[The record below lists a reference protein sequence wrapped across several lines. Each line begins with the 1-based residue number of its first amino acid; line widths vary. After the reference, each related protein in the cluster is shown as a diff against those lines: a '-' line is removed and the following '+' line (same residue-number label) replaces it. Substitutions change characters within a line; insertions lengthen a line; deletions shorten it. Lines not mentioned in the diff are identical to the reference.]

1 MCLLI
6 RQQSLLRCHAVQD
19 GDDDEDGA
27 SRRRGT
33 DTLTVRC
40 WCVAWRWGAYMPC
53 RDD

>member
-27 SRRRGT
+27 SRRRRNALRDAGEPKCLARTT
-33 DTLTVRC
+33 DGLMDGR
-40 WCVAWRWGAYMPC
+40 R
-53 RDD
+53 